1 MLPVAALLGLVAASA
16 AAAAQPEAG
25 RPTEPL
31 VAVFPPVSLTGVVT
45 PIDEIGR
52 TLRVA
57 LEVRGVRILDPAE
70 LDEFMARY
78 RVRFLGGI
86 SSELA
91 RAFREEQGVDAVL
104 ITSVDQYNDADPP
117 KIAMTSRLVSTAS
130 GTQMLWMDG
139 ATRTGDESPGFL
151 SLGLIHSAE
160 EVGAAVID
168 RIADSLAAHLGGG
181 AASRQSRHKKFRPRI
196 AFRDPALAGGED
208 VPRVAVLP
216 FLNES
221 NRTRAGAIV
230 AFQFVRHLVGRDDV
244 EIVEPG
250 VVRHALLQSR
260 LIMEDG
266 LSYPQS
272 DLLRALLDVDLVI
285 TGRITEYFDSRGI
298 GVAPRAVFAVRA
310 FDTEQRR
317 VVWASTSS
325 SGGDDRVVFFDVGEI
340 YTAPRLV
347 SEMARETVV
356 RMFR

>member
-1 MLPVAALLGLVAASA
+1 MLPVAVLLGILAVSA
-16 AAAAQPEAG
+16 AAAGQAEPGRTAG
-25 RPTEPL
+25 PI
-31 VAVFPPVSLTGVVT
+31 VAVLPPHSLTGVVT
-45 PIDEIGR
+45 PIDEIGA
-52 TLRVA
+52 TLRAALVA
-57 LEVRGVRILDPAE
+57 RGVRIVDPAV

-78 RVRFLGGI
+78 RIRFLGGI
-86 SSELA
+86 SIELG

-104 ITSVDQYNDADPP
+104 ITSVDQYDDADPP

-130 GTQMLWMDG
+130 GTRMMWMDG
-139 ATRTGDESPGFL
+139 ATRTGDQSPGFL
-151 SLGLIHSAE
+151 SLGLIHSPE
-160 EVGAAVID
+160 EVGAVVID
-168 RIADSLAAHLGGG
+168 RIADSLAAHLSGEPPSGP
-181 AASRQSRHKKFRPRI
+181 SRRKKFRPRTSY
-196 AFRDPALAGGED
+196 RHPALSGRERD
-208 VPRVAVLP
+208 VRVAVVP

-221 NRTRAGAIV
+221 SRSRAGAIV

-285 TGRITEYFDSRGI
+285 TGRVTEYFDSRGI

-310 FDTEQRR
+310 IDTENRQ
-317 VVWASTSS
+317 VVWASTSD
-325 SGGDDRVVFFDVGEI
+325 SGGDDRVLFFDVGEV
-340 YTAPRLV
+340 YTTPRLV